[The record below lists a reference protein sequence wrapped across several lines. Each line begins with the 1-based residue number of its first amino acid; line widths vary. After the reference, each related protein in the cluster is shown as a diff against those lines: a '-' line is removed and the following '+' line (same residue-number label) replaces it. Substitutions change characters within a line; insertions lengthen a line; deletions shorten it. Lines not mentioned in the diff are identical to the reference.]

1 MPNEGSL
8 GFTKGMA
15 AIPPPPSLTTL
26 GERATVAPR
35 GWLHVI
41 PLTAT
46 EVSLGCARI
55 PMMARSKIAPL

>member
-1 MPNEGSL
+1 MPNKGSL

-46 EVSLGCARI
+46 EDGDRVSQYR
-55 PMMARSKIAPL
+55 